1 MRPLIGAILFLL
13 GIATVAVAGAGY
25 LIEEQR
31 REVEREARVR
41 VYA

>member
-13 GIATVAVAGAGY
+13 GIASLAVAGAGY

-31 REVEREARVR
+31 REIEREARALA
-41 VYA
+41 YS